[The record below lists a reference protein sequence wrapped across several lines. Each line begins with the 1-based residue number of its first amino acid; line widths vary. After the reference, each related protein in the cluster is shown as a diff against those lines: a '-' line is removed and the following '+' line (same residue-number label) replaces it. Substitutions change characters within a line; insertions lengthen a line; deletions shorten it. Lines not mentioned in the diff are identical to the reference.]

1 MKGESFQPCCAKM
14 GPSRNGSHTTGTPAF
29 AARPSIRAAERYEYV
44 LPNSNQNS
52 SRTHLPRSSNRRSL
66 PLSREMVQEPHN
78 SFDKPPDWYDNVGG
92 VSDHGGRT
100 RLRDRAADQLLD
112 MVISSGLS
120 QGERLPPEREL
131 VGRLGV
137 SRTVVREA
145 LNLLEA
151 RGLISI
157 EHGRGAVVS
166 GGSTHAVRDTLG
178 LLLRVRPKA
187 LWELLEIREILE
199 VEISGL
205 AAERAGEVEV
215 REMRGQL
222 ARMETLI
229 DAPEGY
235 VDADVE
241 FHALLVR
248 STGNEVLLTMLDPIV
263 ELLRTSRRVSASRP
277 GSARR
282 ALREHEEILG
292 RVESGDAEGAREGMR
307 VHLANTARDIEA
319 ALAEGMLGEEDM
331 GEMDEG

>member
-1 MKGESFQPCCAKM
+1 MSEQ
-14 GPSRNGSHTTGTPAF
+14 
-29 AARPSIRAAERYEYV
+29 
-44 LPNSNQNS
+44 
-52 SRTHLPRSSNRRSL
+52 
-66 PLSREMVQEPHN
+66 
-78 SFDKPPDWYDNVGG
+78 
-92 VSDHGGRT
+92 GGRT
-100 RLRDRAADQLLD
+100 RLRDRAAEQLLD
-112 MVISSGLS
+112 MVVSSGLRPG
-120 QGERLPPEREL
+120 QRLPPEREL

-166 GGSTHAVRDTLG
+166 GGSTRAVRDTLG

-199 VEISGL
+199 VEVSGL
-205 AAERAGEVEV
+205 AAERAREDDV

-222 ARMETLI
+222 DRMGSLI

-241 FHALLVR
+241 FHALLAR

-263 ELLRTSRRVSASRP
+263 ELLRASREVSASRP

-282 ALREHEEILG
+282 ALREHEEIL
-292 RVESGDAEGAREGMR
+292 RCVEAGDAGGAREKMR

-319 ALAEGMLGEEDM
+319 ALGKDM
-331 GEMDEG
+331 REMDGV